1 MTDVRLL
8 EVRADY
14 GAGPVLDDLSLEV
27 ASGEL
32 VAVLGASGSG
42 KTTLLRV
49 LAGFMRPSA
58 GRVEFGDRLVAG
70 PGAWVPPE
78 RRRVGIVPQEGAL
91 FPHLDVRGNVAFGLG
106 RRPRDSGRVDEVLD
120 LVGMSAFRE
129 ARPQELS
136 GGQQQRVALA
146 RALAPEP
153 DVILLDEPFSALD
166 AALRV
171 RLRGDVREVLDR
183 LGTTTVLVTH
193 DQEEALSMADRVAV
207 VRGGRIV
214 QCGAPEQLYLDPVD
228 LETARFVGD
237 VVELPAVVVG
247 DGLVDCVLGRVT
259 VRPAPALGVA
269 GILAMR
275 PEQLALVEKDAAS
288 PDPLHGAPGW
298 IRARSYH
305 GHDTLVIVELDAGVE
320 VAVRVRGRRAWH
332 PPDRVGV
339 VVRGTGRLFTPA

>member
-193 DQEEALSMADRVAV
+193 DQEEALSMADRVAPIDF
-207 VRGGRIV
+207 GRKS
-214 QCGAPEQLYLDPVD
+214 
-228 LETARFVGD
+228 TA
-237 VVELPAVVVG
+237 
-247 DGLVDCVLGRVT
+247 
-259 VRPAPALGVA
+259 
-269 GILAMR
+269 
-275 PEQLALVEKDAAS
+275 
-288 PDPLHGAPGW
+288 
-298 IRARSYH
+298 
-305 GHDTLVIVELDAGVE
+305 
-320 VAVRVRGRRAWH
+320 
-332 PPDRVGV
+332 
-339 VVRGTGRLFTPA
+339 